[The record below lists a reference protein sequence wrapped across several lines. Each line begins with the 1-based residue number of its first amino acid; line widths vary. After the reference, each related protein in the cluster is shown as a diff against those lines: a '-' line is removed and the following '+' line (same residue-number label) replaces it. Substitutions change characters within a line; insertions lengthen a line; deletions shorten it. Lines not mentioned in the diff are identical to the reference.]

1 MPKLT
6 ASMVATATAL
16 LSALSVLL
24 AEVRYTS
31 DAVREIAIG
40 TDGDIDYRGPRSAID
55 QLKRN
60 GRREGTDVCRVE
72 ERRQCER

>member
-16 LSALSVLL
+16 PSAPSVLL

-31 DAVREIAIG
+31 DAEREIAIG
-40 TDGDIDYRGPRSAID
+40 TDGDTDFRGPRSAID

-60 GRREGTDVCRVE
+60 GRREDTDVCRVE
-72 ERRQCER
+72 ERRRCER